1 MKIRAPLHASLTACF
16 VLAGLTLAPL
26 SFADE
31 QALDNPP
38 VAAPADEGGI
48 AETPPPVDIPV
59 TDEVADQGGPDV
71 GTPPQVDEPVAVEV
85 PVVDDGIVPT
95 RGVEGMP
102 EGECINCRSNDNLP
116 AEGDVEALS
125 YNMAPG
131 GGVSENSA
139 PVVPE
144 ASIEA
149 ANAALA
155 ATTAQG
161 VFAQDDATVEPV
173 ATPDALEA
181 RIDDKQL
188 GAGNGPVIRDGH
200 LIAR

>member
-1 MKIRAPLHASLTACF
+1 VRVRGTA
-16 VLAGLTLAPL
+16 L
-26 SFADE
+26 SAD
-31 QALDNPP
+31 L
-38 VAAPADEGGI
+38 G
-48 AETPPPVDIPV
+48 VDIPV

-71 GTPPQVDEPVAVEV
+71 GTPPQVDEPVTVEV

-155 ATTAQG
+155 ATTAQA

-173 ATPDALEA
+173 AAPDAVEA
-181 RIDDKQL
+181 RVDDKQL
-188 GAGNGPVIRDGH
+188 GAGNGPIIHDGH

>member
-1 MKIRAPLHASLTACF
+1 MKNRALLHASLTACF

-48 AETPPPVDIPV
+48 AETPPVDIPV
-59 TDEVADQGGPDV
+59 TDDVADQGGSDV
-71 GTPPQVDEPVAVEV
+71 GTPPQVDEPVTVEV

-102 EGECINCRSNDNLP
+102 DGECINCRSNDNMP

-131 GGVSENSA
+131 GGVSESGA
-139 PVVPE
+139 PAVPE
-144 ASIEA
+144 ASLEA
-149 ANAALA
+149 INAALA
-155 ATTAQG
+155 ATTAQA
-161 VFAQDDATVEPV
+161 VFAQDAATVEPV
-173 ATPDALEA
+173 AAPDAVEA
-181 RIDDKQL
+181 RVDDQQL
-188 GAGNGPVIRDGH
+188 GTGNGPVIRDGH

>member
-1 MKIRAPLHASLTACF
+1 MKTRALLHASLTACF

-48 AETPPPVDIPV
+48 AETPPVDLPV

-71 GTPPQVDEPVAVEV
+71 GTPPQVDEPVTVEV

-155 ATTAQG
+155 ATTAQA

-173 ATPDALEA
+173 AAPDAVEA
-181 RIDDKQL
+181 RVDDKQL
-188 GAGNGPVIRDGH
+188 GAGNGPIIHDGH